1 MKNKKFILEFI
12 DVYRNLPALWQTKC
26 KEYYNKKEK
35 DLQYK
40 ILLQKYRE
48 LDPKAEKKDVAMKI
62 NSLRTAYRKELKRI
76 EKLEE
81 LGTNS
86 VGETES
92 NLFFFE
98 ALDFIRESL
107 KPNVSQMIAGDGDEN
122 EVENNIKRKKR
133 KADPAEELMILAAKR
148 LSQPPDECDK
158 IIESWAVKFK
168 NMSPKQRL
176 YADKFINEILFE
188 GQLGMLHRNSM
199 ILNVLD
205 DCTIEEKH
213 IM

>member
-12 DVYRNLPALWQTKC
+12 EVYRSLPALWQIKS

-40 ILLQKYRE
+40 ILLKKYRE
-48 LDPKAEKKDVAMKI
+48 LEPKAEKKDVAMKI

-81 LGTNS
+81 LGTSDN
-86 VGETES
+86 GQTES

-107 KPNVSQMIAGDGDEN
+107 KPNASQTIAGDGDEN
-122 EVENNIKRKKR
+122 EVENNAKRKKR
-133 KADPAEELMILAAKR
+133 KKPDPAEELMILAAKR

-168 NMSPKQRL
+168 NMSPTQRL

-199 ILNVLD
+199 MLNVLD
-205 DCTIEEKH
+205 NCEEKH
-213 IM
+213 II